1 MNLNLNSQVI
11 FTFRGKDVI
20 VQCDDHNRI
29 KDIFE
34 KFAIKSQANKDLLY
48 FLYGGNIINEELT
61 LEELYNPIDKKE
73 KKITI
78 LVYEMNDAI
87 LDEEGE
93 LIKSKEIICPK
104 CYEICLIK
112 IKDYKI
118 KLYDCKNLHCTK
130 DILLD
135 EFENTQKINISKIIC
150 NNCNKNNKS
159 KTYNNKF
166 YKCLTCKQNLCPE
179 CKLKHDKSH
188 ENNIIDYDNKN
199 YICDIHND
207 FYNSYCDECNKNLC
221 MLCQNDH
228 DNGHNM
234 IEYRKVIEDKGKIK
248 KELDEFNKN
257 IDKLNDEIRG
267 IIQKLNKIISN
278 MKIYYEINKNI
289 LENKFANYEKNYEM
303 LKNIKEIKNNIK
315 ESDINNV
322 IKENNLELKLKKLI
336 EIYEKMKNEYT
347 MKNKDYIDEDLIR
360 KTATVDPNKNNN
372 INQMLN
378 YPNMLNNPNMMM
390 NNPNMMM
397 GYPGGMQQMALNYPS
412 GMMNPIGMN
421 NPNIIMN
428 NQNMGSFYQN
438 MMMNQNNMNQNMMNQ
453 NMMMNNQYQFMNMNP
468 NINNPF
474 EFQLHNED
482 KKNKEKE
489 KGEKKI
495 DKKDEKKIGK
505 KEEDKKI
512 DKKDE
517 QKNVKKEEEKKID
530 KKDEKKIGKKEEE
543 KKIDKKDEQKNVIK
557 KDKEIKL
564 CNNINKKDKKNEEKD
579 MNENKKYNKDV
590 KKEDK
595 SIKKEEG
602 VLITLRF
609 YITQNKK
616 YIPIRIRDDE
626 KLQKAINIFKNFSSR
641 DKKNDKYM
649 YNGKE
654 LDSELIIR
662 ESGLKH
668 SSIIEVIE
676 K

>member
-1 MNLNLNSQVI
+1 MDLNLNSKVI
-11 FTFRGKDVI
+11 FNFMGKDVTI
-20 VQCDDHNRI
+20 QCNDHNKV
-29 KDIFE
+29 KDIFS
-34 KFAIKSQANKDLLY
+34 KFAVKSQANKDLLY

-78 LVYEMNDAI
+78 LVYEMNDLI

-118 KLYDCKNLHCTK
+118 KLYDCKNLHVTK

-150 NNCNKNNKS
+150 NSCNKNNKS

-199 YICDIHND
+199 YICNIHND

-221 MLCQNDH
+221 MLCQNEH
-228 DNGHNM
+228 DDGHNM
-234 IEYRKVIEDKGKIK
+234 IEYRKVIEDKEKIK

-257 IDKLNDEIRG
+257 IDKLNDEIKG

-347 MKNKDYIDEDLIR
+347 MKSKDYIDEDLIR
-360 KTATVDPNKNNN
+360 KTVTVDPNKSNN

-378 YPNMLNNPNMMM
+378 YPNMMMNSPNNPNMMM
-390 NNPNMMM
+390 NMMM
-397 GYPGGMQQMALNYPS
+397 GYPGGKLNNQNM
-412 GMMNPIGMN
+412 MMNS
-421 NPNIIMN
+421 PNVIMN
-428 NQNMGSFYQN
+428 PMSNPIMAMDNQNMGSGYPN
-438 MMMNQNNMNQNMMNQ
+438 MMMNQNSMNLN
-453 NMMMNNQYQFMNMNP
+453 MMNNQYQFMNMNQ
-468 NINNPF
+468 NINNPY
-474 EFQLHNED
+474 EFHLHNED
-482 KKNKEKE
+482 KKNK
-489 KGEKKI
+489 GI
-495 DKKDEKKIGK
+495 
-505 KEEDKKI
+505 KEEKTI

-530 KKDEKKIGKKEEE
+530 KKVENKIGKKEEE
-543 KKIDKKDEQKNVIK
+543 KKIDKKDEQKNFIK

-564 CNNINKKDKKNEEKD
+564 CNNTNKKDKKNEEKD
-579 MNENKKYNKDV
+579 MNENKKYNKDE

-609 YITQNKK
+609 YIKQNKK
-616 YIPIRIRDDE
+616 YIPIRVKDDE
-626 KLQKAINIFKNFSSR
+626 KLQIAINLFKNFSSR

-649 YNGKE
+649 FNGKE
-654 LDSELIIR
+654 LDSELPIR

>member
-1 MNLNLNSQVI
+1 MDLNLNSKVI
-11 FTFRGKDVI
+11 FNFMGKDVTI
-20 VQCDDHNRI
+20 QCNDHNKV
-29 KDIFE
+29 KDIFS
-34 KFAIKSQANKDLLY
+34 KFAVKSQANKDLLY

-78 LVYEMNDAI
+78 LVYEMNDLI

-118 KLYDCKNLHCTK
+118 KLYDCKNLHVTK

-150 NNCNKNNKS
+150 NSCNKNNKS

-199 YICDIHND
+199 YICNIHND

-221 MLCQNDH
+221 MLCQNEH
-228 DNGHNM
+228 DDGHNM
-234 IEYRKVIEDKGKIK
+234 IEYRKVIEDKEKIK

-257 IDKLNDEIRG
+257 IDKLNDEIKG

-347 MKNKDYIDEDLIR
+347 MKSKDYIDEDLIR
-360 KTATVDPNKNNN
+360 KTVTVDPNKSNN

-378 YPNMLNNPNMMM
+378 YPNMMMNSPNNPNMMM
-390 NNPNMMM
+390 NMMM
-397 GYPGGMQQMALNYPS
+397 GYPGGMFNNQNM
-412 GMMNPIGMN
+412 MMNS
-421 NPNIIMN
+421 PNVIMN
-428 NQNMGSFYQN
+428 PMSNPIMAMDNQNMGSGYPN
-438 MMMNQNNMNQNMMNQ
+438 MMMNQNSMNLNMMNQ
-453 NMMMNNQYQFMNMNP
+453 NMMNNQYQFMNMNQ
-468 NINNPF
+468 NINNPY
-474 EFQLHNED
+474 EFHLHNED
-482 KKNKEKE
+482 KKNK
-489 KGEKKI
+489 GI
-495 DKKDEKKIGK
+495 
-505 KEEDKKI
+505 KEEKTI

-517 QKNVKKEEEKKID
+517 QKNV
-530 KKDEKKIGKKEEE
+530 KKEEE

-564 CNNINKKDKKNEEKD
+564 CNNTNKKDKKNEEKD
-579 MNENKKYNKDV
+579 MNENKKYNKDE

-609 YITQNKK
+609 YIKQNKK
-616 YIPIRIRDDE
+616 YIPIRVKDDE
-626 KLQKAINIFKNFSSR
+626 KLQIAINLFKNFSSR
-641 DKKNDKYM
+641 DKKNDKYI

-654 LDSELIIR
+654 LDSELPIR

>member
-1 MNLNLNSQVI
+1 MDLNLNSKVI
-11 FTFRGKDVI
+11 FNFMGKDVTI
-20 VQCDDHNRI
+20 QCNDHNKV
-29 KDIFE
+29 KDIFS
-34 KFAIKSQANKDLLY
+34 KFAVKSQANKDLLY

-78 LVYEMNDAI
+78 LVYEMNDLI

-118 KLYDCKNLHCTK
+118 KLYDCKNLHVTK

-150 NNCNKNNKS
+150 NSCNKNNKS

-199 YICDIHND
+199 YICNIHND

-221 MLCQNDH
+221 MLCQNEH
-228 DNGHNM
+228 DDGHNM
-234 IEYRKVIEDKGKIK
+234 IEYRKVIEDKEKIK

-257 IDKLNDEIRG
+257 IDKLNDEIKG

-347 MKNKDYIDEDLIR
+347 MKSKDYIDEDLIR
-360 KTATVDPNKNNN
+360 KTVTVDPNKSNN

-378 YPNMLNNPNMMM
+378 YPNMMMNSPNNPNMMM
-390 NNPNMMM
+390 NMMM
-397 GYPGGMQQMALNYPS
+397 GYPGGMFNNQNM
-412 GMMNPIGMN
+412 MMNS
-421 NPNIIMN
+421 PNVIMN
-428 NQNMGSFYQN
+428 PMSNPIMAMDNQNMGSGYPN
-438 MMMNQNNMNQNMMNQ
+438 MMMNQNSMNLNMMNQ
-453 NMMMNNQYQFMNMNP
+453 NMMNNQYQFMNMNQ
-468 NINNPF
+468 NINNPY
-474 EFQLHNED
+474 EFHLHNED
-482 KKNKEKE
+482 KKNK
-489 KGEKKI
+489 GI
-495 DKKDEKKIGK
+495 
-505 KEEDKKI
+505 KEEKTI

-530 KKDEKKIGKKEEE
+530 KKVENKIGKKEEE

-564 CNNINKKDKKNEEKD
+564 CNNTNKKDKKNEEKD
-579 MNENKKYNKDV
+579 MNENKKYNKDE

-609 YITQNKK
+609 YIKQNKK
-616 YIPIRIRDDE
+616 YIPIRVKDDE
-626 KLQKAINIFKNFSSR
+626 KLQIAINLFKNFSSR
-641 DKKNDKYM
+641 DKKNDKYI

-654 LDSELIIR
+654 LDSELPIR

>member
-1 MNLNLNSQVI
+1 MDLNLNSKVI
-11 FTFRGKDVI
+11 FNFMGKDVTI
-20 VQCDDHNRI
+20 QCNDHNKV
-29 KDIFE
+29 KDIFS
-34 KFAIKSQANKDLLY
+34 KFAVKSQANKDLLY

-78 LVYEMNDAI
+78 LVYEMNDLI

-118 KLYDCKNLHCTK
+118 KLYDCKNLHVTK

-150 NNCNKNNKS
+150 NSCNKNNKS

-199 YICDIHND
+199 YICNIHND

-221 MLCQNDH
+221 MLCQNEH
-228 DNGHNM
+228 DDGHNM
-234 IEYRKVIEDKGKIK
+234 IEYRKVIEDKEKIK

-257 IDKLNDEIRG
+257 IDKLNDEIKG

-347 MKNKDYIDEDLIR
+347 MKSKDYIDEDLIR
-360 KTATVDPNKNNN
+360 KTVTVDPNKSNN

-378 YPNMLNNPNMMM
+378 YPNMMMNSPNMMTNNPNMMM
-390 NNPNMMM
+390 NMMM
-397 GYPGGMQQMALNYPS
+397 GYPGGMLNNQNM
-412 GMMNPIGMN
+412 MMNSPNVMMNAMN
-421 NPNIIMN
+421 NPIMAMD
-428 NQNMGSFYQN
+428 NQNMGSGYPN
-438 MMMNQNNMNQNMMNQ
+438 MMMNQNSMNLN
-453 NMMMNNQYQFMNMNP
+453 MMNNQYQFMNMNQ
-468 NINNPF
+468 NINNPY
-474 EFQLHNED
+474 EFHLHNED
-482 KKNKEKE
+482 KKNR
-489 KGEKKI
+489 GI
-495 DKKDEKKIGK
+495 
-505 KEEDKKI
+505 KEEKTI

-530 KKDEKKIGKKEEE
+530 KKVENKIGKKEEE

-564 CNNINKKDKKNEEKD
+564 CNNTNKKDKKNEEKD
-579 MNENKKYNKDV
+579 MNENKKYNKDE

-609 YITQNKK
+609 YIKQNKK
-616 YIPIRIRDDE
+616 YIPIRVKDDE
-626 KLQKAINIFKNFSSR
+626 KLQIAINLFKNFSSR
-641 DKKNDKYM
+641 DKKNDKYI

-654 LDSELIIR
+654 LDSELPIR

>member
-1 MNLNLNSQVI
+1 MDLNLNSKVI
-11 FTFRGKDVI
+11 FNFMGKDVTI
-20 VQCDDHNRI
+20 QCNDHNKV
-29 KDIFE
+29 KDIFS
-34 KFAIKSQANKDLLY
+34 KFAVKSQANKDLLY

-78 LVYEMNDAI
+78 LVYEMNDLI

-118 KLYDCKNLHCTK
+118 KLYDCKNLHVTK

-150 NNCNKNNKS
+150 NSCNKNNKS

-199 YICDIHND
+199 YICNIHND

-221 MLCQNDH
+221 MLCQNEH
-228 DNGHNM
+228 DDGHNM
-234 IEYRKVIEDKGKIK
+234 IEYRKVIEDKEKIK

-257 IDKLNDEIRG
+257 IDKLNDEIKG

-347 MKNKDYIDEDLIR
+347 MKSKDYIDEDLIR
-360 KTATVDPNKNNN
+360 KTVTVDPNKSNN

-378 YPNMLNNPNMMM
+378 YPNMMMNSPNNPNMMM
-390 NNPNMMM
+390 NMMM
-397 GYPGGMQQMALNYPS
+397 GYPGGMFNNQNM
-412 GMMNPIGMN
+412 MMNS
-421 NPNIIMN
+421 PNVIMN
-428 NQNMGSFYQN
+428 PMSNPIMAMDNQNMGSGYPN
-438 MMMNQNNMNQNMMNQ
+438 MMMNQNSMNLNMMNQ
-453 NMMMNNQYQFMNMNP
+453 NMMNNQYQFMNMNQ
-468 NINNPF
+468 NINNPY
-474 EFQLHNED
+474 EFHLHNED
-482 KKNKEKE
+482 KKNK
-489 KGEKKI
+489 GI
-495 DKKDEKKIGK
+495 
-505 KEEDKKI
+505 KEEKTI

-530 KKDEKKIGKKEEE
+530 KKVENKIGKKEEE

-564 CNNINKKDKKNEEKD
+564 CNNTNKKDKKNEEKD
-579 MNENKKYNKDV
+579 MNENKKYNKDE

-595 SIKKEEG
+595 SIKKKEG

-609 YITQNKK
+609 YIKQNKK
-616 YIPIRIRDDE
+616 YIPIRVKDDE
-626 KLQKAINIFKNFSSR
+626 KLQIAINLFKNFSSR

-654 LDSELIIR
+654 LDSELPIR